1 MKINVHAPHSEKNDD
16 EEHYSNHAV
25 SDTHAAPHDLNGIGL
40 CVNMAFQL
48 IIPRLQSFLGRRQ
61 VFGNPEHLIKGYAH
75 CLADRRDGVDRR
87 RCRKIGKE
95 IIKTVNYKRRRIVS
109 TIKEILTV

>member
-25 SDTHAAPHDLNGIGL
+25 SDMHAAPHDLNGIGL

-48 IIPRLQSFLGRRQ
+48 IIPRLQSLLGRCQ
-61 VFGNPEHLIKGYAH
+61 VFGNSERFIKGDSKHFANRSD
-75 CLADRRDGVDRR
+75 C
-87 RCRKIGKE
+87 
-95 IIKTVNYKRRRIVS
+95 VN
-109 TIKEILTV
+109 